1 MKWSDGEPFTA
12 EDCVWFYNVVCLN
25 KLDSKTSHIRYKL
38 CGV

>member
-1 MKWSDGEPFTA
+1 MPGGHGILPVITA
-12 EDCVWFYNVVCLN
+12 LKGRAGDLN